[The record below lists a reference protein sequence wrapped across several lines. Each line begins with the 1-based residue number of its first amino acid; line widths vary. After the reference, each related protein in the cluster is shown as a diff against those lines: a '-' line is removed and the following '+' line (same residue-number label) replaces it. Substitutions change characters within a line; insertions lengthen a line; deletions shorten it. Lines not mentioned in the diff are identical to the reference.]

1 MMFQLEESKASKQVG
16 VELELKKIEVDNLR
30 LSLQESQ
37 QKLSVQTSKMQEQDQ
52 AFALFQ
58 KNSKREANEIK
69 TQLQNYKNKY
79 EAELARRN

>member
-37 QKLSVQTSKMQEQDQ
+37 QKLSVQISKMQEQDQ

>member
-1 MMFQLEESKASKQVG
+1 
-16 VELELKKIEVDNLR
+16 
-30 LSLQESQ
+30 
-37 QKLSVQTSKMQEQDQ
+37 MQEQDQ